1 MARQRMDRVGAPA
14 GGMVAP
20 DAVDQVNALLDR
32 EALRT
37 PGEFRSGLERID
49 PFSRAGALQR
59 LQAGVGNGAIG
70 GMLAG
75 PARAAQARQA
85 APVAASVMLQREDGD
100 EGGDSAQPLDTKA
113 AAGAGATET
122 IGPPTSADYSV
133 TASSL
138 EDVLDAISARD
149 EAGHVGWVESMT
161 STANTGPTVDTANV
175 TVTISLEMPSWTPPA
190 TMLPKA
196 KAEWTRWYGAL
207 LAHEQGHIK
216 LVHDVHDGLAKRLL
230 GQTPT
235 KAQQMFNAAK
245 ASLTTKSNT
254 YDTTTSHGLKTG
266 TVLNV
271 GIEQAELAE
280 EQKKKDEAAKA
291 KAKSHEAAV
300 PDVPED
306 E

>member
-1 MARQRMDRVGAPA
+1 MDQVGAPV
-14 GGMVAP
+14 GGAVALE
-20 DAVDQVNALLDR
+20 AVDQMSAMLDR
-32 EALRT
+32 ETLRT
-37 PGEFRSGLERID
+37 PGELRSGLGRID
-49 PFSRAGALQR
+49 PFSRAGAMQR

-70 GMLAG
+70 SMLAG
-75 PARAAQARQA
+75 LARATPARQA
-85 APVAASVMLQREDGD
+85 AHIPSPVMLQREDGD

-175 TVTISLEMPSWTPPA
+175 TVTISLEMPSWTPPS

-230 GQTPT
+230 GQTPA

-271 GIEQAELAE
+271 GIEQTELAE

-291 KAKSHEAAV
+291 KPKSQDAAV

>member
-1 MARQRMDRVGAPA
+1 MVRQRMDQA
-14 GGMVAP
+14 GGPVGSTVALEAADP
-20 DAVDQVNALLDR
+20 VGALLDR
-32 EALRT
+32 ETLRM
-37 PGEFRSGLERID
+37 PGELRSGLERID
-49 PFSRAGALQR
+49 PSSRAGTMQR

-70 GMLAG
+70 AILAG
-75 PARAAQARQA
+75 LTRATPAWQPAH
-85 APVAASVMLQREDGD
+85 VASSAIIQREDGD
-100 EGGDSAQPLDTKA
+100 EGGEGAQPLDTKA

-122 IGPPTSADYSV
+122 IGPPTPADYTV

-161 STANTGPTVDTANV
+161 STANTGPTVDTSNV
-175 TVTISLEMPSWTPPA
+175 TVTISLEMPSWTPPS

-230 GQTPT
+230 GQTPA
-235 KAQQMFNAAK
+235 KAQTMFNSAK

-271 GIEQAELAE
+271 GIEQTELAE